1 MPDNKTYTW
10 MFDLRENSMT
20 KDVKE
25 DYTATVRTL
34 RSMTVEDIARAIVAE
49 RTEFR
54 LDTLVNIANLI
65 DEKIRQFVCQGNTV
79 VTGSAQY
86 SPSINGVFM
95 GKTGTFDPAV
105 HKLSVNITPAKD
117 LRAELQKVTPE
128 FTGYVKDLGGARIGL
143 VKDATTGKTDGSL
156 SPGGIVEVTG
166 KKIKS
171 INADGTAVGKVVL
184 VNTETQAE
192 TDITS
197 LAINDPSRLMFT
209 IPASLPEGTYKLRV
223 ETHYSGPSVRLKT
236 SRVIDYDQE
245 LYVGQAPVTPGTGG
259 TGGGSGEDSGDGNEG
274 SFG

>member
-1 MPDNKTYTW
+1 MIMAENKDYVW
-10 MFDLRENSMT
+10 LFDLQDNPMT

-25 DYTATVRTL
+25 DRVAKVRTL
-34 RSMTVEDIARAIVAE
+34 RSITVEDIARAIVQE

-54 LDTLVNIANLI
+54 EDTIVNIANLI

-86 SPSINGVFM
+86 APTITGVFM
-95 GKTGTFDPAV
+95 GDTGVFDPKVNA
-105 HKLSVNITPAKD
+105 LGVNIVPAKA
-117 LRAELQKVTPE
+117 LRDEVQKVSVE
-128 FTGYVKDLGGARIGL
+128 FTGHVKDLGGARIGL
-143 VKDATTGKTDGSL
+143 VKDTVTGRTDGSL

-171 INADGTAVGKVVL
+171 INADGTSIGKVVL

-209 IPASLPEGTYKLRV
+209 IPASLPQGTYKLRV
-223 ETHYSGPSVRLKT
+223 ETYFSSGSTRLKN
-236 SRVIDYDQE
+236 SRVINYEQD
-245 LYVGQAPVTPGTGG
+245 LYVGQAPS
-259 TGGGSGEDSGDGNEG
+259 GGSSGSETDDDTGSDG

>member
-1 MPDNKTYTW
+1 MSDNKTYTW

-25 DYTATVRTL
+25 DYTAIVRTL

-79 VTGSAQY
+79 VTGTAQY
-86 SPSINGVFM
+86 SPSITGIFT

-105 HKLSVNITPAKD
+105 NKLSISITPAKD
-117 LRAELQKVTPE
+117 LRKELQKVTPE

-143 VKDATTGKTDGSL
+143 VKDTATGKTDGSL

-171 INADGTAVGKVVL
+171 INADGTAIGKVVL

-223 ETHYSGPSVRLKT
+223 ETHYSGPSVRLKA
-236 SRVIDYDQE
+236 SRVIDYDQD
-245 LYVGQAPVTPGTGG
+245 LYVGEAPDTDTD
-259 TGGGSGEDSGDGNEG
+259 TGGGGGGQPGSGDEG